1 MFFVRLNGNVLIFA
15 ALQRK
20 QHAQNRAFTFEL
32 KPLAGLIPEV
42 IVTRQIRNLPRKI
55 TSKFV

>member
-1 MFFVRLNGNVLIFA
+1 VLIFA